1 MKMKMSKQKPP
12 ADNLYLQIWRNPIFK
27 ELLLAQITADQWHTF
42 TALAV
47 FMNKKGECYPSQS
60 KLKQLLGLSSVASS
74 VSRRIASLEK
84 ACFEGE
90 PLIKVFRKKK
100 DKVKGKFLFASNGYQ
115 LNQNII
121 TIFAPHDTIIIRRQ
135 QQLEDLNANK
145 AKLANSLHINA
156 SRKDDKQTRRSF

>member
-1 MKMKMSKQKPP
+1 MSKQSQPP

-27 ELLLAQITADQWHTF
+27 DLLLAQITADQWHTF

-60 KLKQLLGLSSVASS
+60 KLKQLLGLSSVAS

-84 ACFEGE
+84 ARFEGE

-100 DKVKGKFLFASNGYQ
+100 AKVKGKFLFASNSYQ

-121 TIFAPHDTIIIRRQ
+121 TIFAPHDTTITRRQ
-135 QQLEDLNANK
+135 QQMEDLKELK
-145 AKLANSLHINA
+145 AKTLDTLNMAA
-156 SRKDDKQTRRSF
+156 SRKDDKLTRRSF

>member
-1 MKMKMSKQKPP
+1 MSKQSQPP

-27 ELLLAQITADQWHTF
+27 ELLLAQVTADQWHTF

-47 FMNKKGECYPSQS
+47 FMNKKGECHPSQS
-60 KLKQLLGLSSVASS
+60 KLSQILGLNSVAS

-84 ACFEGE
+84 ARFEGE

-121 TIFAPHDTIIIRRQ
+121 TIFAPHDTTVVRRQ
-135 QQLEDLNANK
+135 QQMEDLQANK
-145 AKLANSLHINA
+145 ANLVNRLHIDA

>member
-1 MKMKMSKQKPP
+1 MSKQSQPS

-27 ELLLAQITADQWHTF
+27 ELLLAQVTADQWHTF

-47 FMNKKGECYPSQS
+47 FMNKKGECYPSQN
-60 KLKQLLGLSSVASS
+60 KLKQILGLNSVAS

-84 ACFEGE
+84 ASFKGE

-121 TIFAPHDTIIIRRQ
+121 TIFALHDTTIARKQ
-135 QQLEDLNANK
+135 QQMEDFQTNK
-145 AKLANSLHINA
+145 ANLANRLHIDA

>member
-1 MKMKMSKQKPP
+1 MSKQQPP
-12 ADNLYLQIWRNPIFK
+12 ADNLYLQICRNPIFK
-27 ELLLAQITADQWHTF
+27 DLLLAQITADQWHTF

-47 FMNKKGECYPSQS
+47 FMNKKGECYPSQN
-60 KLKQLLGLSSVASS
+60 KLKQILGLNSVAS

-84 ACFEGE
+84 ARFKGE

-121 TIFAPHDTIIIRRQ
+121 TIFAPHDTTITYRRQ
-135 QQLEDLNANK
+135 QMEALKELK
-145 AKLANSLHINA
+145 AKTLDSLNMAA

>member
-1 MKMKMSKQKPP
+1 M
-12 ADNLYLQIWRNPIFK
+12 
-27 ELLLAQITADQWHTF
+27 AQVTADQWHTF

-60 KLKQLLGLSSVASS
+60 KLKQLLGLNSVAS

-84 ACFEGE
+84 ARFEGE

-100 DKVKGKFLFASNGYQ
+100 DKVKGKLLFASNGYQ

-121 TIFAPHDTIIIRRQ
+121 TIFAPHDTTIAYRRQ
-135 QQLEDLNANK
+135 QMEALKELK
-145 AKLANSLHINA
+145 AKTLDTLNMAA

>member
-1 MKMKMSKQKPP
+1 MSKQPQPP

-60 KLKQLLGLSSVASS
+60 KLSQILGLNSVAS
-74 VSRRIASLEK
+74 VSRRIISLEK
-84 ACFEGE
+84 ARFKGE
-90 PLIKVFRKKK
+90 PLITVFRDKKMK
-100 DKVKGKFLFASNGYQ
+100 RKGKFLFASNGYQ

-121 TIFAPHDTIIIRRQ
+121 TIFAPHDTTIARRQ
-135 QQLEDLNANK
+135 QQMEDFQVNK
-145 AKLANSLHINA
+145 ANLFNRLHIDA

>member
-1 MKMKMSKQKPP
+1 MSKQSS
-12 ADNLYLQIWRNPIFK
+12 ADNLYLQIWRNPIFNDH
-27 ELLLAQITADQWHTF
+27 LLAQITAEQWHTF

-47 FMNKKGECYPSQS
+47 FMNKKGQCYPSQS
-60 KLKQLLGLSSVASS
+60 KLKQFLGLHNVAS

-84 ACFEGE
+84 ARFNGM
-90 PLIKVFRKKK
+90 PLVTVIRGKKTK
-100 DKVKGKFLFASNGYQ
+100 NKGKLIFASNSYQ

-121 TIFAPHDTIIIRRQ
+121 TIFAPHDTTIIHRQ

-156 SRKDDKQTRRSF
+156 SRKNDKQTRRSF

>member
-1 MKMKMSKQKPP
+1 MSKQSQPP

-27 ELLLAQITADQWHTF
+27 QLLLAQVTADQWHTF

-47 FMNKKGECYPSQS
+47 FMNKRGECYPSQN
-60 KLKQLLGLSSVASS
+60 KLKQILGLNSVAS

-84 ACFEGE
+84 ARFEGE
-90 PLIKVFRKKK
+90 PLIKVFRDKKMK
-100 DKVKGKFLFASNGYQ
+100 RKGKFLFASNGYQ

-121 TIFAPHDTIIIRRQ
+121 TIFAPHDTTIAYRRQ
-135 QQLEDLNANK
+135 QMEALKEFK
-145 AKLANSLHINA
+145 AKTLDTLNMAA

>member
-1 MKMKMSKQKPP
+1 MSKKKTP

-27 ELLLAQITADQWHTF
+27 DLLLAQITADQWHTF

-47 FMNKKGECYPSQS
+47 FMNKKGECYPSQN
-60 KLKQLLGLSSVASS
+60 KLKQILGLNSVAS

-84 ACFEGE
+84 ARFEGE
-90 PLIKVFRKKK
+90 PLIRVFRKKK

-121 TIFAPHDTIIIRRQ
+121 TIFAPHDTTIVYRRQ
-135 QQLEDLNANK
+135 QMEALKELK
-145 AKLANSLHINA
+145 AKTLDTLNMAA

>member
-1 MKMKMSKQKPP
+1 MSKQSQPP
-12 ADNLYLQIWRNPIFK
+12 EDNLYLQIWRNPIFK
-27 ELLLAQITADQWHTF
+27 ELLLAQVTADQWHTF

-47 FMNKKGECYPSQS
+47 FMNKKGECYPSQNR
-60 KLKQLLGLSSVASS
+60 LKQLLGLNSVAS
-74 VSRRIASLEK
+74 VSRRIVSLEK
-84 ACFEGE
+84 ACFKGE

-121 TIFAPHDTIIIRRQ
+121 TIFAPHDTTVARKQ
-135 QQLEDLNANK
+135 QQMDNFQVNK
-145 AKLANSLHINA
+145 TNLANRLHIDA

>member
-1 MKMKMSKQKPP
+1 MSKQPKPP
-12 ADNLYLQIWRNPIFK
+12 TDNLYLQIWRNPIFK
-27 ELLLAQITADQWHTF
+27 DLLLAQVTADQWHTF

-60 KLKQLLGLSSVASS
+60 KLCQILGLNSVAS

-84 ACFEGE
+84 ARFEGE
-90 PLIKVFRKKK
+90 PLIKVFRDKKMK
-100 DKVKGKFLFASNGYQ
+100 RKGKFLFASNGYQ

-121 TIFAPHDTIIIRRQ
+121 TIFAPHDTTIAYRRQ
-135 QQLEDLNANK
+135 QMEALKEFK
-145 AKLANSLHINA
+145 AKTLDSLSMAA

>member
-1 MKMKMSKQKPP
+1 MSKQSQPP

-27 ELLLAQITADQWHTF
+27 QLLLAQITADQWHTF

-60 KLKQLLGLSSVASS
+60 KLCQILGLNSVAS

-84 ACFEGE
+84 ARFEGE

-121 TIFAPHDTIIIRRQ
+121 TIFAPHDTTIAYRQ
-135 QQLEDLNANK
+135 QQMEALKEFK
-145 AKLANSLHINA
+145 AKTLDSLSMAA

>member
-1 MKMKMSKQKPP
+1 MSKQQPP

-27 ELLLAQITADQWHTF
+27 YLLLAQVTADQWHTF

-47 FMNKKGECYPSQS
+47 FMNKKGECYPSQN
-60 KLKQLLGLSSVASS
+60 KLKQLLGLNSVAS

-84 ACFEGE
+84 VRFQGE

-121 TIFAPHDTIIIRRQ
+121 TIFAPHDTTIAYRRQ
-135 QQLEDLNANK
+135 QMEALKEFK
-145 AKLANSLHINA
+145 AKTLESMNMAA

>member
-1 MKMKMSKQKPP
+1 MKMKMSKQQPT
-12 ADNLYLQIWRNPIFK
+12 DNLYLQIWRNPIFK
-27 ELLLAQITADQWHTF
+27 DLLLAQITADQWHTF

-60 KLKQLLGLSSVASS
+60 KLCQILGLNSVAS

-84 ACFEGE
+84 ARFEGE

-115 LNQNII
+115 LNQNVIS
-121 TIFAPHDTIIIRRQ
+121 IFAPHDTTVIRRQ
-135 QQLEDLNANK
+135 QQMEDLKANK
-145 AKLANSLHINA
+145 AKLANSLNMAA

>member
-1 MKMKMSKQKPP
+1 MSKQSQPP

-27 ELLLAQITADQWHTF
+27 ELLLAQVTADQWHTF

-47 FMNKKGECYPSQS
+47 FMNKKGECYPSQNR
-60 KLKQLLGLSSVASS
+60 LKQILGLNSVAS
-74 VSRRIASLEK
+74 VSRRIISLEK
-84 ACFEGE
+84 ARFKRE

-121 TIFAPHDTIIIRRQ
+121 TIFAQHDTTIARRQ
-135 QQLEDLNANK
+135 QQMEDLQANK

>member
-1 MKMKMSKQKPP
+1 MSKQSQPL

-27 ELLLAQITADQWHTF
+27 ELLLAQVTADQWHTF

-60 KLKQLLGLSSVASS
+60 KLSQILGLNSVAS
-74 VSRRIASLEK
+74 VSRRIISLEK
-84 ACFEGE
+84 ARFKGE
-90 PLIKVFRKKK
+90 PLITVFRKKK

-121 TIFAPHDTIIIRRQ
+121 TIFAPHDTTVARRQ
-135 QQLEDLNANK
+135 QQIEDLHANK
-145 AKLANSLHINA
+145 ANLANRLHIDA

>member
-1 MKMKMSKQKPP
+1 MSKQSQPA

-27 ELLLAQITADQWHTF
+27 ELLLAQVTADQWHTF

-60 KLKQLLGLSSVASS
+60 KLSQILGLNSVAS
-74 VSRRIASLEK
+74 VSRRIISLEK
-84 ACFEGE
+84 ARFKGE

-121 TIFAPHDTIIIRRQ
+121 TIFAPHDTTVVRRQ
-135 QQLEDLNANK
+135 QQMEDLQVNK
-145 AKLANSLHINA
+145 AKLANRLHINA